1 MKKLLTFVAILGIV
15 SIASAATFTADGST
29 LDPTHGYT
37 TMDRIGLVSDGSF
50 EAGCDV
56 YWLCATDVTCVW
68 ITDLVPLGLWN
79 YDGNMVAWLGGYC
92 GTPACYQTFT
102 QDIVIDGGLLSWYW
116 MGYINNGDIMTVYI
130 TVDGTEV
137 YSYVP
142 QLTDHLLDYQQA
154 SCDVSAFNDGGMHTV
169 VIGQDNPS
177 CVDPGVG
184 DNYFLDYVELAGG
197 TATQETTFS
206 SVKSLY

>member
-15 SIASAATFTADGST
+15 SIASAATLTADGT
-29 LDPTHGYT
+29 QLDPTHGYT
-37 TMDRIGLVSDGSF
+37 TMDRIGLVPDGSF

-56 YWLCATDVTCVW
+56 NWLCGSDGSCVW

-79 YDGNMVAWLGGYC
+79 YDGAMTAWLGGYC
-92 GTPACYQTFT
+92 GGIPTCYSSFT
-102 QDIVIDGGLLSWYW
+102 QDFTIDGGLMSLYW
-116 MGYINNGDIMTVYI
+116 MGYINFGEIMTVYV

-142 QLTDHLLDYQQA
+142 VLSDHLLDFQQV
-154 SCDVSAFNDGGMHTV
+154 SFDVSAFNDGGMHTV

-177 CVDPGVG
+177 CFDSG